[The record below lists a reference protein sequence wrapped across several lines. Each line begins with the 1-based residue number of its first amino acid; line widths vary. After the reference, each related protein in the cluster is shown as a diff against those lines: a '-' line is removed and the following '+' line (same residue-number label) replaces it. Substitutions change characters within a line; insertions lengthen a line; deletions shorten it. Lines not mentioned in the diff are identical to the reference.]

1 MAVVSF
7 IVCPSDFFG
16 TARWQVVFA
25 GHDFFPGLGFQLQP
39 GALGNLSAGLRG
51 GLVFIHAG
59 GGGGLGNLAGGKF
72 GEGGEDE
79 FGLAQYGRGGSGS

>member
-1 MAVVSF
+1 MAVLSF
-7 IVCPSDFFG
+7 IVCFFDSFG
-16 TARWQVVFA
+16 TTWLQVVLTSY
-25 GHDFFPGLGFQLQP
+25 HLSPGLGFQLQP